1 MADQNSGKRG
11 VQKEIARR
19 LAGEIAEE
27 KAVADGEQLGFF
39 APPITDEAKRNR
51 IVAEATEREKKAG
64 RPKGATNL
72 STRQLR
78 EYVLSHGKN
87 PVIWK
92 ISWLTMTIEQ
102 LAEELGCKKVEA
114 FDRQLAIANSLQGI
128 VIPNLAATDEAGNAV
143 PTINMVFG
151 GGASSG
157 VGPDRPPWEYLD
169 GEEVGV
175 TGSAPEPGT
184 GAVSLGYTPEIQSD
198 ETAKPVSNGS
208 ENGK

>member
-27 KAVADGEQLGFF
+27 KAAAEGEQLGFF
-39 APPITDEAKRNR
+39 APPIPDEAKRR
-51 IVAEATEREKKAG
+51 EILAQAEERERKAG
-64 RPKGATNL
+64 RPKGALNV

-78 EYVLSHGKN
+78 EYVLAHGKN

-92 ISWLTMTIEQ
+92 ISWLTMTVEQ
-102 LAEELGCKKVEA
+102 LADYLGCKKAEA

-128 VIPNLAATDEAGNAV
+128 VLPNLAATDEAGNAV

-157 VGPDRPPWEYLD
+157 VGPDRPPWEYID
-169 GEEVGV
+169 GEVLGV
-175 TGSAPEPGT
+175 TSPASEPGV
-184 GAVSLGYTPEIQSD
+184 GAVSLGYTPTGQD
-198 ETAKPVSNGS
+198 GETAKPVSNGS
-208 ENGK
+208 EGGK

>member
-11 VQKEIARR
+11 VQRDIARQ
-19 LAGEIAEE
+19 LAGEVAAE
-27 KAVADGEQLGFF
+27 KAAGEGEQLGFF
-39 APPITDEAKRNR
+39 APPIPDEAKRAE
-51 IVAEATEREKKAG
+51 IVADAEARERKAG
-64 RPKGATNL
+64 RPRGATNL

-78 EYVLSHGKN
+78 EYVLSRGKN

-92 ISWLTMTIEQ
+92 ISWLTMTVEQ
-102 LAEELGCKKVEA
+102 LAEYLGIKKAEA

-151 GGASSG
+151 GGTSSG

-169 GEEVGV
+169 GDELGV
-175 TGSAPEPGT
+175 ISSASEPGT
-184 GAVSLGYTPEIQSD
+184 GAVSLGYTPEEQGD
-198 ETAKPVSNGS
+198 ETAKPVSSGS
-208 ENGK
+208 EDGK